1 MAKQFDYL
9 VNDELDLV
17 ISPNGDLV
25 KGECTLQ
32 NQHKILALQKGE
44 LKHAPLVGVGVVNW
58 LLDDEADLLTLK
70 KEITTQLE
78 LDNQVIRKLDT
89 SNLPNIKLE
98 AEYVS

>member
-9 VNDELDLV
+9 NDTDLDLV

-44 LKHAPLVGVGVVNW
+44 LKHAPLVGVGLVNW
-58 LLDDEADLLTLK
+58 LLDDEADLLTLN
-70 KEITTQLE
+70 KEITAQFE
-78 LDNQVIRKLDT
+78 ADNQVIRKLDT
-89 SNLPNIKLE
+89 SNLPTIKIE

>member
-9 VNDELDLV
+9 VDTDLDLV

-32 NQHKILALQKGE
+32 NQHKILSLQKGE
-44 LKHAPLVGVGVVNW
+44 LKHAPLMGVGVVNW
-58 LLDDEADLLTLK
+58 LLDDEADLLTLN
-70 KEITTQLE
+70 KEITAQFE
-78 LDNQVIRKLDT
+78 ADNQVIRKLDT
-89 SNLPNIKLE
+89 SNLPTIKIE